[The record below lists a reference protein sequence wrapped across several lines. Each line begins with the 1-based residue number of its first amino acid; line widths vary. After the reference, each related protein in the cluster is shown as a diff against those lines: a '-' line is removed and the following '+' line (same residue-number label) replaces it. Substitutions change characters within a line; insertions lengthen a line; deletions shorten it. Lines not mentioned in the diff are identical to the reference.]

1 MASIR
6 VVRPRSKKKVL
17 SRGKQLSQEEFEA
30 MGLSGRVRS
39 IQSLI
44 DIGLMHVSRELK
56 REVRELA
63 GERYARKA
71 ENLACR
77 RHGTNPG
84 SVKLGGR
91 TVAIEVPRVRAPEG
105 EVRLM
110 SYESFQEHGELD
122 EVLFRR
128 VLAGISCRDYEAA
141 SENLPGAI
149 GLSGSSVSRRFVE
162 ASRKH
167 LKEFTERDLS
177 ELDLVALFVDG
188 KSFADDE
195 MIITLGV
202 TLDGQKLPLGF
213 CQTGTEN
220 ARAIGQHFA
229 ELKSRGLQVKE
240 GVLVIIDGSKG
251 INSAVKRAFTGLAV
265 IQRCQ
270 WHKRENVVSY
280 LAKSEQEPMRRRLRF
295 AYQRPTYEEA
305 KKELE
310 KILSDLD
317 RINQSAAASL
327 REGLEETLTLHR
339 LGIFAILGRSFKTTN
354 CIESIN
360 AMAEQRC
367 GKVKSWKNSNQKKR
381 WLAAALLDIEPRLNR
396 VCGCRDLPKLRA
408 ALKRELKLD
417 KLREKK
423 AA

>member
-149 GLSGSSVSRRFVE
+149 GL
-162 ASRKH
+162 
-167 LKEFTERDLS
+167 DL
-177 ELDLVALFVDG
+177 
-188 KSFADDE
+188 
-195 MIITLGV
+195 T
-202 TLDGQKLPLGF
+202 P
-213 CQTGTEN
+213 
-220 ARAIGQHFA
+220 
-229 ELKSRGLQVKE
+229 
-240 GVLVIIDGSKG
+240 
-251 INSAVKRAFTGLAV
+251 
-265 IQRCQ
+265 
-270 WHKRENVVSY
+270 
-280 LAKSEQEPMRRRLRF
+280 
-295 AYQRPTYEEA
+295 
-305 KKELE
+305 
-310 KILSDLD
+310 
-317 RINQSAAASL
+317 
-327 REGLEETLTLHR
+327 
-339 LGIFAILGRSFKTTN
+339 
-354 CIESIN
+354 
-360 AMAEQRC
+360 
-367 GKVKSWKNSNQKKR
+367 
-381 WLAAALLDIEPRLNR
+381 
-396 VCGCRDLPKLRA
+396 
-408 ALKRELKLD
+408 
-417 KLREKK
+417 
-423 AA
+423 